1 MNLPIR
7 RLVAS
12 ATVAALSMLLSACLI
27 SPGKFEARLDIRKD
41 GRFSYGYTGEIY
53 MLGLS
58 KLAEMGAKADDDAK
72 FEPQPCYKDE
82 GDFEERPC
90 TKDELATQKKD
101 WEDEQKRAAG
111 KKKEDA
117 EFARALLGGIDP
129 ASPKAAEELA
139 DRLRRQAGWKS
150 VVYKGDGLF
159 VVDFAISGR
168 LDHDF
173 AFPTIEK
180 MPMANAF
187 VALNRRNDG
196 SIRIDAPG
204 FGPASNGGGMSNF
217 AQLAAMGA
225 AMDKAKDDKGG
236 AKNDATNDDGTP
248 KFPVPEGTLV
258 LTTDAQILA
267 NNTDEG
273 PRADPAGQRLEW
285 VINPR
290 NPNAPTA
297 LVKVGS

>member
-1 MNLPIR
+1 MTLPIR
-7 RLVAS
+7 RL
-12 ATVAALSMLLSACLI
+12 ATAAAVAAFSLLLSACLI

-41 GRFSYGYTGEIY
+41 GRFSYGYTGEVY

-58 KLAEMGAKADDDAK
+58 KLAEMGAKADGDAK
-72 FEPQPCYKDE
+72 FEPQPCYKDD
-82 GDFEERPC
+82 GDYEERPC
-90 TKDELATQKKD
+90 TKDELATQKQD
-101 WEDEQKRAAG
+101 WEDEQKRAAS

-117 EFARALLGGIDP
+117 EFARAMLGGIDP

-159 VVDFAISGR
+159 EVDFAISGR

-180 MPMANAF
+180 MPMANSF
-187 VALNRRNDG
+187 IALNRRTDG
-196 SIRIDAPG
+196 SIRMDAPG
-204 FGPASNGGGMSNF
+204 FGPGNNGAGGMGNF

-225 AMDKAKDDKGG
+225 AMDKAKQGKDGEGKD
-236 AKNDATNDDGTP
+236 DDGMP
-248 KFPVPEGTLV
+248 KFPVPEGKLV

-273 PRADPAGQRLEW
+273 PKADPAGQRLEW
-285 VINPR
+285 IVNPR
-290 NPNAPTA
+290 NTATPTA
-297 LVKVGS
+297 LVKVGG